1 MTGTRFIDQLPK
13 KDQAKLCPSEER
25 EQAVVCRWLDI
36 NGIQYFAVPN
46 GGARSKAT
54 AGKLKATGVKP
65 GIPDIIIVDKPRP
78 RATGRPD
85 GICSQCGLGYANHAC
100 GPTHATIRNNRELAE
115 KVGTALEMKRMVGG
129 RLSPEQRDWMLRLE
143 QLGWV
148 CLVGNGAAHAIE
160 QLTALGYARRTS

>member
-1 MTGTRFIDQLPK
+1 VRFIDQLSK

-65 GIPDIIIVDKPRP
+65 GIPDIIIVDRP
-78 RATGRPD
+78 TKCHIPEGHLPHPPGAGHRGQP
-85 GICSQCGLGYANHAC
+85 CGKAA
-100 GPTHATIRNNRELAE
+100 
-115 KVGTALEMKRMVGG
+115 VGVALEMKRMVGG
-129 RLSPEQRDWMLRLE
+129 RLSPEQREWMLKLE
-143 QLGWV
+143 QLGWIT
-148 CLVGNGAAHAIE
+148 LLGNGAAHAIE
-160 QLTALGYARRTS
+160 QLTALGYNRRTS

>member
-65 GIPDIIIVDKPRP
+65 GIPDIIIVDKPTRCP
-78 RATGRPD
+78 GAADPSRH
-85 GICSQCGLGYANHAC
+85 NHARLVC
-100 GPTHATIRNNRELAE
+100 PLLS
-115 KVGTALEMKRMVGG
+115 VGLALEMKRQIGG
-129 RLSPEQRDWMLRLE
+129 RLSPEQREWIQTLE
-143 QLGWV
+143 ALGWTTIV
-148 CLVGNGAAHAIE
+148 ANGANSAIE